1 MSTSTKSKSGE
12 LLDRYLHAVSFWLPK
27 KQQADIIAELSEDLR
42 SQVEDKEAELR
53 RPLDDDETMAILKRC
68 GSPIL
73 VASRYRPQTS
83 LIGPVLFPIYEFVL
97 KLVLLW
103 VLVPV
108 FILIVGPALI
118 LSAADHAGAFFT
130 TIRTLWTTLFMT
142 AAVITLVFAA
152 LERTGTKLHLEDRW
166 DKRSLPQLPKQPQLP
181 STTHTIFELVFAL
194 LGIVWL
200 LAVPHYP
207 FLLFGPAAAFL
218 QPAPLWNT
226 FYGPLVVL
234 AFLSLARHGIQVARP
249 QWTWFPPTA
258 QLFST
263 VVGLM
268 VVKYLIDAASKPL
281 NGEWHPFVVL
291 GSSIQPT
298 VQLARVVGFVNA
310 SVLLAMAATWLGL
323 SIAAVIQAGQLVRHL
338 RKRKQGV
345 PSVDPALMRLL

>member
-1 MSTSTKSKSGE
+1 
-12 LLDRYLHAVSFWLPK
+12 
-27 KQQADIIAELSEDLR
+27 
-42 SQVEDKEAELR
+42 
-53 RPLDDDETMAILKRC
+53 MALLKRC

-291 GSSIQPT
+291 GSSIST
-298 VQLARVVGFVNA
+298 DR
-310 SVLLAMAATWLGL
+310 AACSCGGIRWTPLCCSPWLPLGL
-323 SIAAVIQAGQLVRHL
+323 AFPSPQSSR
-338 RKRKQGV
+338 QGNWCGICGSASRV
-345 PSVDPALMRLL
+345 CHPVEDPALMRLL